1 MGCRILGGKIK
12 WDMKYLEQTSW
23 DIEKDEFILVF
34 VFVVNLVQ
42 SRELIGRFYHIFHSY
57 SNKNLHFPRINIAQ
71 IHLK

>member
-1 MGCRILGGKIK
+1 MRCRILGRKIK

-34 VFVVNLVQ
+34 VFVINLTQ
-42 SRELIGRFYHIFHSY
+42 ARELIGRFYHIFHVY
-57 SNKNLHFPRINIAQ
+57 SNKNLHFPHINIAQ